1 MVEWNFVLSCAR
13 SPGDTSE
20 RRGAIIGAIRIVGT
34 AETRQP
40 PWVDTPA
47 AATRLTDL
55 SGPKNADPECGL
67 EYERIACISS
77 TDKTSFDTADPIIRG
92 CGPVLRRDN
101 RHELSREEQPGCLS
115 CHADFLYA
123 PLSRSEAARVT
134 LSLPYYMSVTN
145 SP

>member
-13 SPGDTSE
+13 SPGYTSE

-55 SGPKNADPECGL
+55 SGPKNAGSECGL
-67 EYERIACISS
+67 EYERIVCI
-77 TDKTSFDTADPIIRG
+77 TVVAPTRPPLTPLTQSFVVADLFSGGQSPR
-92 CGPVLRRDN
+92 
-101 RHELSREEQPGCLS
+101 
-115 CHADFLYA
+115 
-123 PLSRSEAARVT
+123 PLA
-134 LSLPYYMSVTN
+134 
-145 SP
+145 